1 MRLIKTILSLYITP
15 SILLPNHPFS
25 SSGLYYSLPPADQ
38 SEYIRYISSLPLDP
52 APEAFGLHENA
63 AITNAQNETR
73 ELLET
78 ILGVQPRSGGGG
90 GKSREEVIFEIAE
103 QVEGRRPAGFD
114 AKEVFE
120 RYPTEYGE
128 SMNTVLVQEVIR

>member
-1 MRLIKTILSLYITP
+1 M
-15 SILLPNHPFS
+15 
-25 SSGLYYSLPPADQ
+25 
-38 SEYIRYISSLPLDP
+38 PLDP